1 MGARMEAHGVPHH
14 LLALEAVEMLGVG
27 RVDELE
33 LIARL
38 LLHFING
45 VLNATNTPRLAHKDL
60 AML

>member
-27 RVDELE
+27 GVDELE

-38 LLHFING
+38 FLHFIDG
-45 VLNATNTPRLAHKDL
+45 FLNATNTPRLAHKI
-60 AML
+60 